1 MQEIEIKF
9 KVEDIDSLKEKL
21 INEGCKLSEK
31 LHQKDTVFVSNLED
45 TTSSEGK
52 MFIRIRS
59 VNGKNELNLKKQSKD
74 IINSKEIE
82 FDVSDYDK
90 TYDFLDT
97 LGLKKWVTV
106 EKTRVTSSYEEFN
119 ICIDTVKYLGD
130 FIEIEIVTEDGNDIH
145 IYEEKILD
153 VAKKLGIDIKNRV
166 NSHYDTM
173 LNELKI
179 KE

>member
-9 KVEDIDSLKEKL
+9 KVEDIDGLKEKL
-21 INEGCKLSEK
+21 ASYGSKLSEE
-31 LHQKDTVFVSNLED
+31 LHQKDTVFVNNLED

-52 MFIRIRS
+52 MFVRIRS

-82 FDVSDYDK
+82 FEVSDYNGA
-90 TYDFLDT
+90 YDFLDT
-97 LGLKKWVTV
+97 LGLKEWVIV
-106 EKTRVTSSYEEFN
+106 EKIRVTGKYEEFN
-119 ICIDTVKYLGD
+119 VCIDTVKHLGS
-130 FIEIEIVTEDGNDIH
+130 FIEIEFVTEDDKNING
-145 IYEEKILD
+145 YEEKILE

-173 LNELKI
+173 LNELKVI
-179 KE
+179 E